1 MFFKNNAVGYS
12 LVAQCTKLL
21 PAMLAFHTA
30 AAVPVPAAPSLIP
43 FPAKVL
49 GKAAEDGPTAR
60 ISVTHVRD
68 SGEALDSWFQ
78 LLRSC
83 RGTNQQMQ
91 QLFLLSPDCHCSF
104 QIKTCGFL
112 FVWRTSTV
120 LQVLLFIEPFPSTN
134 KKMRFHGLQVASHS
148 PTSCWTHREAPPTAL
163 ATGRG
168 QRKAGWGPSLC
179 HSRPSRGKNSPEEKN
194 RFLT

>member
-1 MFFKNNAVGYS
+1 MLLDTVLWHSALS
-12 LVAQCTKLL
+12 CCLQCWHSTLQQLFQSQLPHLWSHFLL
-21 PAMLAFHTA
+21 RY
-30 AAVPVPAAPSLIP
+30 
-43 FPAKVL
+43 L
-49 GKAAEDGPTAR
+49 GKQQRMVQLLESLSPTWE
-60 ISVTHVRD
+60 T
-68 SGEALDSWFQ
+68 GEALDSWFQ

-120 LQVLLFIEPFPSTN
+120 LQLLLFIEPFPSTN